1 MVVGDSDG
9 VCGKAYFFC
18 KKCSCLG
25 KKKATLFYMCGPGIE
40 LEDSVLPNMHCSLS
54 FESFEGTVK

>member
-25 KKKATLFYMCGPGIE
+25 KKSNFVLYVELE
-40 LEDSVLPNMHCSLS
+40 LEDSVLRKTCIAVSALKVLR
-54 FESFEGTVK
+54 EQ

>member
-25 KKKATLFYMCGPGIE
+25 KKKQLCFICVGQE

>member
-9 VCGKAYFFC
+9 VCGKAC

-25 KKKATLFYMCGPGIE
+25 EKKQLCFICVE
-40 LEDSVLPNMHCSLS
+40 LEDSVLPNLHCSFS